1 MNIVETIL
9 NIPVEH
15 IRNLFGQ
22 FDAHAK
28 LIEKT
33 MEVTLIARD
42 NELKI
47 LGDVERVQK
56 TKSILEEL
64 LKLSMRGNIITE
76 QNVNYALALS
86 MNDKVSTINEIDKD
100 LICHTIQGKPIKPK
114 TMGQKKYVDLIRK
127 KMIVFGIG
135 PAGTGKT
142 YLAMAMGIQAF
153 KNDEVN
159 RIILTRPAIE
169 AGEKLGFLPGDL
181 QSKVHPYLRPL
192 YDALYQIMGPESFQK
207 NMEKG
212 LIEVAPLAY
221 MRGRTLDNAFI
232 ILDEAQNTTPAQM
245 KMFLTRI
252 GFGSKVIITGDLT
265 QKDLPS
271 GAASGLDV
279 ALKVLSKVDDIGFA
293 TMTGEDVVR
302 HPLVQKIVKAYD
314 EYESKSAK
322 YIQQKQEL
330 KQEVKPEKNTPEV
343 KPQETV
349 KKQVKNDSK
358 SFTKKQNQGNNSNR
372 YYSIMKRK

>member
-9 NIPVEH
+9 NIPTEH
-15 IRNLFGQ
+15 IRNLFGE
-22 FDAHAK
+22 FDSHAK
-28 LIEKT
+28 LIERT

-42 NELKI
+42 GELKI
-47 LGDVERVQK
+47 LGETSRVQK
-56 TKSILEEL
+56 TKIVLEEL
-64 LKLSMRGNIITE
+64 LKLSTKGNSITE
-76 QNVNYALALS
+76 QNVTYALALS
-86 MNDKVSTINEIDKD
+86 AEDKVSAINEIDKD

-114 TMGQKKYVDLIRK
+114 TLGQKRYVDLIRK

-153 KNDEVN
+153 KNDEVS

-181 QSKVHPYLRPL
+181 QSKVDPYLRPL

-271 GAASGLDV
+271 TATSGLDV
-279 ALKVLSKVDDIGFA
+279 ALNVLSKVEEIGFA
-293 TMTGEDVVR
+293 TLTGEDVVR

-314 EYESKSAK
+314 EYESKIAK
-322 YIQQKQEL
+322 TQVPKSVEQVETKQKSRKSKMQRQQ
-330 KQEVKPEKNTPEV
+330 EKRR
-343 KPQETV
+343 
-349 KKQVKNDSK
+349 KN
-358 SFTKKQNQGNNSNR
+358 
-372 YYSIMKRK
+372 